1 MVSPSPRPAR
11 EPIFNLP
18 SVVLASILVLVGI
31 QLLRELVLSDIA
43 DLEFILDWAVVPA
56 RWALAY
62 GGARPE
68 DILAGV
74 AGSSANGD
82 PGFQLEVARY
92 IVAEGAAKPWTAV
105 TYAFLHGSW
114 THVVLNCVWLAA
126 FGTPVARRCGTWRFL
141 VLALA
146 SAVGGA
152 LALVRNGDRIRLSVK
167 ERRIDL
173 LVDDKELQKRKS
185 AWTSPGTAPVRGY
198 AKLYMDHVLQAEHG
212 CDFDFLRKA

>member
-56 RWALAY
+56 RWAVAF

-68 DILAGV
+68 DILAAA
-74 AGSSANGD
+74 AGSSGSGE

-92 IVAEGAAKPWTAV
+92 ILAEGAAKEV
-105 TYAFLHGSW
+105 NEIF
-114 THVVLNCVWLAA
+114 
-126 FGTPVARRCGTWRFL
+126 RKQ
-141 VLALA
+141 
-146 SAVGGA
+146 GGA
-152 LALVRNGDRIRLSVK
+152 SS
-167 ERRIDL
+167 DL
-173 LVDDKELQKRKS
+173 LNAGDFGGSPVNLVVTGHNLQEGRWKHPFPSLSTGEATRGKKTLYFDVYKRDEKLACAAQRS
-185 AWTSPGTAPVRGY
+185 HHHHLDRVRMPKPESGST
-198 AKLYMDHVLQAEHG
+198 KPNMQ
-212 CDFDFLRKA
+212 R